1 MPRKSFSRSPGP
13 LARARRRAPHLE
25 GDDKEMSIALR
36 LATRADIPRLAELI
50 ARSARGLSVEEY
62 RPEQVDGALRSAFGI
77 DSQLIDDETYFVAEE
92 NGELAGCGGWSFR
105 STLFGGDARSDR
117 DASLLDPS
125 TQAAKIRAF
134 FVEPSK
140 ARRGVGSALL
150 ERCES
155 EARARGFAHAELMA
169 TLPGLKLYVAR
180 GYVGSE
186 MVRYDL
192 GAGESIEFVPMRKD
206 LR

>member
-1 MPRKSFSRSPGP
+1 MG
-13 LARARRRAPHLE
+13 
-25 GDDKEMSIALR
+25 IALR
-36 LATRADIPRLAELI
+36 LATRADIPRLSDLI

-62 RPEQVDGALRSAFGI
+62 RPEQVDGALRGAFGI
-77 DSQLIDDETYFVAEE
+77 DSQLIDDETYFVADE

-105 STLFGGDARSDR
+105 STLFGGDARSGR

-169 TLPGLKLYVAR
+169 TLPGLKLYAAR
-180 GYVGSE
+180 GYVGGK